1 MGYRAERMGRDD
13 SQINVERVYVLACRA
28 HKLQRSRVELINI
41 FENIIKMEEAL
52 PRVKQVIMNKL
63 MAS

>member
-1 MGYRAERMGRDD
+1 MSYRAERMGRGDN
-13 SQINVERVYVLACRA
+13 QINVERVYVLACRA
-28 HKLQRSRVELINI
+28 HKLHRSRVELINI